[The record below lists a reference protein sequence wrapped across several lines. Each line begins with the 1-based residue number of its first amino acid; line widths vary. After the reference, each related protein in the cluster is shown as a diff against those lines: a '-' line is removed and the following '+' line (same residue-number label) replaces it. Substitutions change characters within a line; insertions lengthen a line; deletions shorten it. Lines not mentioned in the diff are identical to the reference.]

1 MPTVIAQ
8 KEYKN
13 LLKRQEKVEAELD
26 FLKKMVLTD
35 EEKFIKPSALKKW
48 DRISHDIDSG
58 KGRIF
63 NSITEMK
70 NWQKKFHRA

>member
-1 MPTVIAQ
+1 MPAIIAP

-13 LLKRQEKVEAELD
+13 LLKRQDKVEAELD
-26 FLKKMVLTD
+26 FLKKMVLSDD
-35 EEKFIKPSALKKW
+35 EKLIKTSVLKKW
-48 DRISHDIDSG
+48 DRISRDIDNG
-58 KGRIF
+58 KGRVF